1 MFRYYWSRVSDHG
14 KLLLQLR
21 LPVAMSSACFEK
33 LSTRRRRR
41 RRRRAWRHL
50 PCYWLAGWRRQAAG
64 SWKATMHQFA
74 ERKLVPTQASS
85 QWRAARGA
93 RTSTAKQ
100 HSHATVPLC
109 VLSFSKLRALLSHWS
124 WVLKPQLAV
133 LYSATLLPLLLSAYY
148 TCPFRRRGATI
159 DGAEAART
167 IAAPPPPLPPPPQS
181 RHCRHHRRC
190 RRRLAKLAW

>member
-41 RRRRAWRHL
+41 RAWRHL
-50 PCYWLAGWRRQAAG
+50 PCHSLAGWRCQAAG

-85 QWRAARGA
+85 QWRAARA
-93 RTSTAKQ
+93 PRRLSSTAM
-100 HSHATVPLC
+100 PLC
-109 VLSFSKLRALLSHWS
+109 HCVCSAFQSWEPYWVTEAEYSSRSLPYCTQLRCC
-124 WVLKPQLAV
+124 
-133 LYSATLLPLLLSAYY
+133 LYSSQLTILAPSAAAA
-148 TCPFRRRGATI
+148 PPSMALN
-159 DGAEAART
+159 EAART
-167 IAAPPPPLPPPPQS
+167 IAAPSPPLPPLQS
-181 RHCRHHRRC
+181 RHCRHHHRC

>member
-41 RRRRAWRHL
+41 RAWRRHL
-50 PCYWLAGWRRQAAG
+50 HCHWLADWRRQPAG

-74 ERKLVPTQASS
+74 ERKLVPTQANRL
-85 QWRAARGA
+85 WRAARSPRRLSG
-93 RTSTAKQ
+93 TAM
-100 HSHATVPLC
+100 PLC
-109 VLSFSKLRALLSHWS
+109 ALSFLKLRALLSHWS
-124 WVLKPQLAV
+124 WVLKSQLAV

-159 DGAEAART
+159 DGAEAVHA
-167 IAAPPPPLPPPPQS
+167 IGAPLPPPQS
-181 RHCRHHRRC
+181 RYCRERRHWRWSRARC
-190 RRRLAKLAW
+190 STTAASRLAKLAW

>member
-85 QWRAARGA
+85 QWRAARA
-93 RTSTAKQ
+93 PRRLSSTAM
-100 HSHATVPLC
+100 PLC
-109 VLSFSKLRALLSHWS
+109 HCVCSAFQS
-124 WVLKPQLAV
+124 WEPYWVTEAEYSSRSLPYCTQL
-133 LYSATLLPLLLSAYY
+133 TLLPLLLSAYY

-167 IAAPPPPLPPPPQS
+167 IAAPPPPQS

>member
-41 RRRRAWRHL
+41 RAWRHL
-50 PCYWLAGWRRQAAG
+50 PCYWLAGWRRQAAD

-85 QWRAARGA
+85 QWRAARA
-93 RTSTAKQ
+93 PRRQSSTAMPLC
-100 HSHATVPLC
+100 HCALC

-167 IAAPPPPLPPPPQS
+167 IAAPPLPPPQS
-181 RHCRHHRRC
+181 RHCRQHRRC